1 MDANGSPSGPIRHG
15 ADTVNDEGPLAQT
28 ACGTVRGRHRRGVQL
43 FAGIPYAEPPVG
55 DRRFAPPTP
64 HDSWDG
70 TRDALRFGKAAP
82 QLPGEGLTNRVLLAW
97 DEDCLTLNVVTPA
110 ADDARRPVYVWIH
123 GGAYQHGQ
131 GATPWYDG
139 TSFAIRGDIVVVT
152 INYRLGALG
161 FCHLSPHL
169 GDRFASAGVNGFLDQ
184 LAALGWVRDNIAAF
198 GGDPDRVTV
207 GGESAGAFSVCN
219 VLASPHAAGLVHRAI
234 AQSGAAHNT
243 HDPES
248 GKEISAQ
255 FLAALGEPNAAE
267 LPEIGA
273 DRILEAQQQVIVER
287 STRPSHG
294 PEPFYPVWGHEALP
308 RAPHELIAE
317 GAGSEVGLLTGT
329 NEDEM
334 ALWGVTGLS
343 EDRVH
348 RYTARM
354 SPDAD
359 AVLACY
365 RQRLSDVE
373 AGWVACAIAT
383 DRVFRVP
390 AIRLAE
396 NRHANGAATWMYR
409 FSWDSRAFE
418 GQFGAA
424 HALEIPFTFN
434 TLDGPGTDVFL
445 GEGPR
450 PDALAETMHDS
461 WIAFIRH
468 GDPSTSALGDWP
480 PYEPDCRL
488 VMDLDDECG
497 LLADPE
503 SDEREIWESV
513 VP

>member
-219 VLASPHAAGLVHRAI
+219 VLASPHATGLVHRAI

-480 PYEPDCRL
+480 PYEPDHRL

>member
-255 FLAALGEPNAAE
+255 FLTALGEPNAAE
-267 LPEIGA
+267 LLEIGA

-480 PYEPDCRL
+480 PYEPDHRL

>member
-308 RAPHELIAE
+308 RAPHELIAD
-317 GAGSEVGLLTGT
+317 GAGSEVALLTGT

-480 PYEPDCRL
+480 PYEPDHRL

>member
-1 MDANGSPSGPIRHG
+1 M
-15 ADTVNDEGPLAQT
+15 NDEGPLAQT

-219 VLASPHAAGLVHRAI
+219 VLASPHATGLVHRAI

-267 LPEIGA
+267 LLEIGA

>member
-267 LPEIGA
+267 LLEIGA

>member
-267 LPEIGA
+267 LLEIGA

-480 PYEPDCRL
+480 PYEPDRRL

>member
-1 MDANGSPSGPIRHG
+1 WVHGGGFTAGSASQDLYDG
-15 ADTVNDEGPLAQT
+15 GPLAT
-28 ACGTVRGRHRRGVQL
+28 
-43 FAGIPYAEPPVG
+43 
-55 DRRFAPPTP
+55 
-64 HDSWDG
+64 
-70 TRDALRFGKAAP
+70 
-82 QLPGEGLTNRVLLAW
+82 
-97 DEDCLTLNVVTPA
+97 
-110 ADDARRPVYVWIH
+110 
-123 GGAYQHGQ
+123 
-131 GATPWYDG
+131 
-139 TSFAIRGDIVVVT
+139 RGDVVVVT

-169 GDRFASAGVNGFLDQ
+169 GERFNSTGVNGFLDQ
-184 LAALGWVRDNIAAF
+184 LLALEWVRDNVAAF
-198 GGDPDRVTV
+198 GGDPARVTV

-219 VLASPHAAGLVHRAI
+219 VLASPHADGLVQRAI

-255 FLAALGEPNAAE
+255 FLAALGEPDATE
-267 LPEIGA
+267 LLEIDA
-273 DRILEAQQQVIVER
+273 DRILEAQQQVITER
-287 STRPSHG
+287 STRPAHG

-308 RAPHELIAE
+308 RAPHELIAD
-317 GAGSEVGLLTGT
+317 GAGSEVALLTGT

-373 AGWVACAIAT
+373 PGWVACAIGT
-383 DRVFRVP
+383 DRVFRIP
-390 AIRLAE
+390 AVRLAE

-409 FSWDSRAFE
+409 FSWDSRAFD

-434 TLDGPGTDVFL
+434 TLDGPGTDAFL

-450 PDALAETMHDS
+450 PDALAETMHGA
-461 WIAFIRH
+461 WIAFICD
-468 GDPSTSALGDWP
+468 GDPSTPALGDWP
-480 PYEPDCRL
+480 PYEPDRRL
-488 VMDLDDECG
+488 VMDLDDECS
-497 LLADPE
+497 LLTDPE
-503 SDEREIWESV
+503 PEEREIWEGV
-513 VP
+513 VS

>member
-373 AGWVACAIAT
+373 PGWVACAIAT

-480 PYEPDCRL
+480 PYEPDHRL

>member
-1 MDANGSPSGPIRHG
+1 M
-15 ADTVNDEGPLAQT
+15 NDEGPLAQT

-255 FLAALGEPNAAE
+255 FLTALGEPNAAE
-267 LPEIGA
+267 LLEIGA

-480 PYEPDCRL
+480 PYEPDHRL

>member
-383 DRVFRVP
+383 DRVFRIP

-480 PYEPDCRL
+480 PYEPDHRL

>member
-1 MDANGSPSGPIRHG
+1 M
-15 ADTVNDEGPLAQT
+15 NDEGPLAQT